1 MILFEERISFD
12 IDEIIELFMIIKY
25 WDNLSYEEN
34 NVFCIIN
41 CLYIK
46 NLIVLN
52 FLVFLLLFLK

>member
-12 IDEIIELFMIIKY
+12 IDEIIELFIIIKY

-52 FLVFLLLFLK
+52 FLMFLLLFLK

>member
-12 IDEIIELFMIIKY
+12 IDEIIELFMVIKY

-52 FLVFLLLFLK
+52 FLMFLLLFLK

>member
-52 FLVFLLLFLK
+52 FLMFLLLFLK

>member
-52 FLVFLLLFLK
+52 LLMFLLLFLK